1 MQSLQYL
8 HVKLRA
14 FHIQTESRS
23 NLRGLVEAFE
33 YSSGRLE
40 AVFTKPRTRVR
51 SAVFIIFCYTA
62 VHGAGYR
69 DSSES
74 AESRSH
80 QTAGAPAPAVT
91 AALRLGV
98 AALPPGPARLLGG
111 PDPPAAAAARR
122 RRHCAAAERTRSKQ
136 AHGNDSDS
144 DDAASAYPSRY
155 GSAVTASDRDNFA
168 FLHGRVGEW
177 GAGSGRGDV
186 RVPAHTN
193 NRVPAHTNNRAP
205 TQTQAR
211 PHCRPPHRAIYTA
224 GLRGPAARATRTQGP
239 EQPSRRRR
247 RRRSPPPRRRPPHRS
262 RPSPVWCA
270 PPCAVARPRYG

>member
-1 MQSLQYL
+1 MFFRQIGGCVHKATYSRPFGRFYNLLL
-8 HVKLRA
+8 HC
-14 FHIQTESRS
+14 
-23 NLRGLVEAFE
+23 
-33 YSSGRLE
+33 
-40 AVFTKPRTRVR
+40 P
-51 SAVFIIFCYTA
+51 

-74 AESRSH
+74 AESGSH

-177 GAGSGRGDV
+177 GAGSGRGGV

-224 GLRGPAARATRTQGP
+224 RLRGPAARATRTQGP

-247 RRRSPPPRRRPPHRS
+247 RRRSPPPRRRPPRRS